1 MRHVFAAAFSRR
13 ARPHRTMQYRETVK
27 LEPKEV
33 VLIFD
38 DGPMPP
44 MTNKVL
50 DILRAEC
57 VPALVRTIARD
68 GHTVAGHTQNH
79 PPQAMG
85 PATVLILPKLLNE
98 LKARGYRI
106 AHLVAAPGSAPPI
119 AAPLVAGK
127 PAPAPPHKPA
137 TYKKKHMMV
146 AAVEPTPTEFKFV
159 SRWRK
164 YWETQRNAP
173 VARQTP

>member
-1 MRHVFAAAFSRR
+1 
-13 ARPHRTMQYRETVK
+13 MQYRETVK

-33 VLIFD
+33 VLTFD

-57 VPALVRTIARD
+57 VQSTFFLIGRNAHAFPALVRTIARD

-85 PATVLILPKLLNE
+85 PATVLIPPKLLNE

-146 AAVEPTPTEFKFV
+146 AALELAPTEFKFV